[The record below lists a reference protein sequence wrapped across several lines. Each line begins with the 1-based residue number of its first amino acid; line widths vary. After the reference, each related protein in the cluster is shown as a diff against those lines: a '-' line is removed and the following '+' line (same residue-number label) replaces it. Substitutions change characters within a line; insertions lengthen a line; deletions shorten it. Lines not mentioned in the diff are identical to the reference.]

1 MDKMLDSVSM
11 TEGEHRSGMIEV
23 RDTPEEDTFRVVV
36 IVTAVKSV
44 RKRCKAVEADLLFA
58 LYENF
63 PTAGAGGGEQ
73 SL

>member
-1 MDKMLDSVSM
+1 
-11 TEGEHRSGMIEV
+11 MIEV

>member
-1 MDKMLDSVSM
+1 
-11 TEGEHRSGMIEV
+11 MIEV

-58 LYENF
+58 LDENF